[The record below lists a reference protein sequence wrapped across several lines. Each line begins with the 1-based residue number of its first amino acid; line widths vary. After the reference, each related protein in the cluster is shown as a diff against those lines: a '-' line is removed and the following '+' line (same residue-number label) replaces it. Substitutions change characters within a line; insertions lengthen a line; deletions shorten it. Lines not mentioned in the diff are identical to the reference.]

1 MNIAVFGMGCPKCK
15 ATEHNVRE
23 ACRALGIDAE
33 VTHVADPR
41 EFAKMGVRM
50 TPAVVVDGTVLFSGK
65 VPTVEELK
73 EALQKL
79 RS

>member
-15 ATEHNVRE
+15 ATEQNVRE
-23 ACRALGIDAE
+23 ACKALGIDAE

-41 EFAKMGVRM
+41 EFARAGVRV

>member
-1 MNIAVFGMGCPKCK
+1 MHIAVLGMGCPKCK
-15 ATEHNVRE
+15 ATERNVRE
-23 ACRALGIDAE
+23 ACQTLGIDAE

-41 EFAKMGVRM
+41 EFAQMGVHM